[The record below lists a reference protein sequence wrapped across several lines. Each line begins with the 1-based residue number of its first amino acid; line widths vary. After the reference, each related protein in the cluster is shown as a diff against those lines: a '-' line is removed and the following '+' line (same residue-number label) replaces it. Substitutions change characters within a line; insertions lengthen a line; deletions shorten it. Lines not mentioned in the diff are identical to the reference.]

1 MPSRMMKWVL
11 EPHVLARYAQD
22 IIVEDVRFEAIRV
35 LGTLTG

>member
-11 EPHVLARYAQD
+11 EVLARYAQD